1 MTAWQKGHALVLMV
15 HEMIQIF
22 PKHEQYA
29 LSNQLW
35 RAVVSITSNIAE
47 GFRRESYK
55 DKAHFYT
62 MSLSSLSEIQN
73 QLLIARDVGYI
84 NTETFMQIANQTVE
98 VSTLLKGLIKA
109 TKRHF

>member
-1 MTAWQKGHALVLMV
+1 
-15 HEMIQIF
+15 
-22 PKHEQYA
+22 
-29 LSNQLW
+29 
-35 RAVVSITSNIAE
+35 
-47 GFRRESYK
+47 
-55 DKAHFYT
+55 

>member
-1 MTAWQKGHALVLMV
+1 
-15 HEMIQIF
+15 
-22 PKHEQYA
+22 
-29 LSNQLW
+29 
-35 RAVVSITSNIAE
+35 VSITSNIAE